1 MTLDIIII
9 HCIIFK
15 FIKKNY
21 LSSVMKYLAPQNSL
35 SIKNYSM
42 LYSGTGRA
50 KTKITTKLKWDYI
63 IQFVCSHGFDSV
75 NSLDWLKNGRTVGR
89 IRRLG

>member
-21 LSSVMKYLAPQNSL
+21 LSSVMKYLAPK
-35 SIKNYSM
+35 IPCPEKIIGYT
-42 LYSGTGRA
+42 YSGTGRA
-50 KTKITTKLKWDYI
+50 KTKITTTKLKWDYI

-75 NSLDWLKNGRTVGR
+75 NSLDSG
-89 IRRLG
+89 

>member
-35 SIKNYSM
+35 SRKNYRI
-42 LYSGTGRA
+42 YSGTGRA
-50 KTKITTKLKWDYI
+50 KITKLKWDYI

-75 NSLDWLKNGRTVGR
+75 NSLDAG
-89 IRRLG
+89 

>member
-21 LSSVMKYLAPQNSL
+21 LSAVMTYLAP
-35 SIKNYSM
+35 KYSVQKK
-42 LYSGTGRA
+42 LYDIYSGTGRA
-50 KTKITTKLKWDYI
+50 KTKITTTKLKWDYI

-75 NSLDWLKNGRTVGR
+75 NSLDSG
-89 IRRLG
+89 